1 MNYFQLTT
9 DASWLYCP
17 TTAMESE
24 QNMGITVVRGN
35 LADQMNNIMIIRTTY
50 TPHADSNSAITQARK

>member
-1 MNYFQLTT
+1 MNYFQSTT
-9 DASWLYCP
+9 DASWLYYP

-50 TPHADSNSAITQARK
+50 TPNADSNSAIMRAK